1 MGREG
6 RGVEKLPSA
15 PPGAGRTGGRAAA
28 KMMKERERDPITEI
42 SAFPPSLFR
51 SRSTSAVNDHFREDN
66 LPCRPP
72 TQSYKRRTRE
82 RRPTLLIFGTY
93 RARLI
98 GGP

>member
-15 PPGAGRTGGRAAA
+15 PPGAGRRGGRAAA

-66 LPCRPP
+66 LPCLPA
-72 TQSYKRRTRE
+72 QSYKRRQT
-82 RRPTLLIFGTY
+82 
-93 RARLI
+93 
-98 GGP
+98 